1 MTHQALAVKWLDM
14 PLSDQLSGLQLP
26 RQMPLVLG
34 LRLPQDLQRPQ
45 ARQAA
50 RDLLRA
56 ALSGHCGLPVDEI
69 NLNDQP
75 GQALHALTAGQV
87 GLSISHARGACLV
100 GMIEGASIGVDLLDL
115 DEVADGPTAWSRSER
130 ERMARDYFGQP
141 LLATA
146 ALAEDFA
153 HAWCR
158 FEAGLK
164 CLGLSLTEW
173 SQELSDRMA
182 GCNIADLELPAPWIG
197 AVAWRAR

>member
-1 MTHQALAVKWLDM
+1 
-14 PLSDQLSGLQLP
+14 
-26 RQMPLVLG
+26 LG
-34 LRLPQDLQRPQ
+34 LRLPQNQQRPQ
-45 ARQAA
+45 ARLAA

-56 ALSGHCGLPVDEI
+56 ALSGYCGLPLDEI
-69 NLNDQP
+69 ELNEQP
-75 GQALHALTAGQV
+75 GQALHALAADPI

-100 GMIEGASIGVDLLDL
+100 GMIEGAAIGVDLLDL
-115 DEVADGPTAWSRSER
+115 DEVVDGPSAWSRSER

-146 ALAEDFA
+146 DLAEDFA
-153 HAWCR
+153 RAWCR

-173 SQELSDRMA
+173 NQDLSDRLA
-182 GCNIADLELPAPWIG
+182 GCDIADLELPAPWIG

>member
-1 MTHQALAVKWLDM
+1 MIHPALAVTWLDM
-14 PLSDQLSGLQLP
+14 PLADQLRGFRLP
-26 RQMPLVLG
+26 LKAPRILG
-34 LRLPQDLQRPQ
+34 LKLPQAQQRPQ
-45 ARQAA
+45 ARLVA

-56 ALSGHCGLPVDEI
+56 ALSGHCGLPADEI
-69 NLNDQP
+69 ELNDQP
-75 GQALHALTAGQV
+75 GQALHALAADPI

-100 GMIEGASIGVDLLDL
+100 GMIDGAAIGLDLLDL
-115 DEVADGPTAWSRSER
+115 DEVAEGPSPWCRSER

-146 ALAEDFA
+146 DLAEDFA
-153 HAWCR
+153 RAWCR

-173 SQELSDRMA
+173 NQDLSDRLA
-182 GCNIADLELPAPWIG
+182 GCDIADLELPAPWIG